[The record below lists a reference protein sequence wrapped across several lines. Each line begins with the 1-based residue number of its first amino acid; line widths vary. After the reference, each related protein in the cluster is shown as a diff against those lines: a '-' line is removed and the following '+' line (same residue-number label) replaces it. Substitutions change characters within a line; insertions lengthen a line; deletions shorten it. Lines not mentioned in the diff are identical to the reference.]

1 MLDHTD
7 CTGALIT
14 QIVFIIL
21 LSCDTFTLYYWI
33 FYINSHGVMWSTIMN
48 ILRFSVCSC
57 LIIIN
62 PTFALDFDKA
72 WKNNRFREID
82 SNFGQ
87 WTVHPEKEP
96 SVSLYYDKYRRN
108 TEPSDSTETNYTGSQ
123 WTSENPTKRIEI
135 TLGNFTLYNVNLGSY
150 FFT

>member
-1 MLDHTD
+1 MKL
-7 CTGALIT
+7 
-14 QIVFIIL
+14 
-21 LSCDTFTLYYWI
+21 
-33 FYINSHGVMWSTIMN
+33 
-48 ILRFSVCSC
+48 LRFSVCSC

-62 PTFALDFDKA
+62 PSFALDFDKA

-108 TEPSDSTETNYTGSQ
+108 TESSDFTENNSSGSQ
-123 WTSENPTKRIEI
+123 WTSEYPTKTIEI
-135 TLGNFTLYNVNLGSY
+135 TLGNCTMDIRGVKSGHFNCLKPHQL
-150 FFT
+150 